1 MDRLEELMERNIAL
15 LEEIGACLAG
25 KRGRAHVLAE
35 RVDQIEDVKATS
47 ETLSAVVYDISMQV
61 DALSPYSSDTPA
73 VAAEPTVQ
81 SSPAA
86 PPFELLAIDKWQH
99 DWYAVLELDGQV
111 AMVTPPDSR
120 AGWELVRLD
129 PTARKA
135 LFRNTASGT
144 EHELQVR

>member
-1 MDRLEELMERNIAL
+1 MERNTVL
-15 LEEIGACLAG
+15 LEQIE
-25 KRGRAHVLAE
+25 RALQVNEDAHLYMSE
-35 RVDQIEDVKATS
+35 KIDQIEDVKATS
-47 ETLSAVVYDISMQV
+47 ETLSAMVYDISMQV

-73 VAAEPTVQ
+73 VAAGPTVQ

-111 AMVTPPDSR
+111 AMVTPPESR

-135 LFRNTASGT
+135 VFRNTASGT

>member
-1 MDRLEELMERNIAL
+1 MDRNITLLEELA
-15 LEEIGACLAG
+15 
-25 KRGRAHVLAE
+25 RAMQANQDAHMYLAE
-35 RVDQIEDVKATS
+35 SVDQIEDVKATS
-47 ETLSAVVYDISMQV
+47 ESLSAMVYDISMQV
-61 DALSPYSSDTPA
+61 DALSPYASDTPA

-81 SSPAA
+81 SSPAS

-111 AMVTPPDSR
+111 AMVTPPESR

-135 LFRNTASGT
+135 LFRNTASGA